1 MRYLCANQNA
11 WGHDG
16 MKNEYQN
23 RAGEY
28 EKSYGGSSYNK
39 DERSHYASRKENATP
54 PKARKEETAPPKDAG
69 NVNEEPQGQQD
80 HKKRM
85 KTIYKKLFFA
95 WFFLF
100 ILSNVFTWIWN
111 DDSLDEDVQTE
122 ETIDYPWLTDDAD
135 LDEELQPANDNEDA
149 NDVINDGSDSQESES
164 AEIAPKDDDAAAP
177 KDDDAAAPK
186 ENEEAVSDDDLSTN
200 GAH

>member
-1 MRYLCANQNA
+1 
-11 WGHDG
+11 

-39 DERSHYASRKENATP
+39 DERSHYTSRKEDATP
-54 PKARKEETAPPKDAG
+54 PKARKEEPAPPKDAG
-69 NVNEEPQGQQD
+69 SVSEEPQGQQD
-80 HKKRM
+80 QKKRM

-111 DDSLDEDVQTE
+111 DVSLDEDVQTE

-135 LDEELQPANDNEDA
+135 LEEELQPVNDDVDA

-164 AEIAPKDDDAAAP
+164 DEIAPKDDDAAAP
-177 KDDDAAAPK
+177 K
-186 ENEEAVSDDDLSTN
+186 ENDEVVSDDDMSALD
-200 GAH
+200 AH

>member
-1 MRYLCANQNA
+1 
-11 WGHDG
+11 

-39 DERSHYASRKENATP
+39 DERSHYASRKEDATP
-54 PKARKEETAPPKDAG
+54 PKVKKEETAPPKDAG
-69 NVNEEPQGQQD
+69 SVNEEPQGQQD

-122 ETIDYPWLTDDAD
+122 ETIDYPWLTDDED
-135 LDEELQPANDNEDA
+135 LDEELQPANDNAEAD
-149 NDVINDGSDSQESES
+149 DVSDSHESES
-164 AEIAPKDDDAAAP
+164 DEIAPKDDDES
-177 KDDDAAAPK
+177 APK
-186 ENEEAVSDDDLSTN
+186 ENDEAISDDDLSTID
-200 GAH
+200 AH